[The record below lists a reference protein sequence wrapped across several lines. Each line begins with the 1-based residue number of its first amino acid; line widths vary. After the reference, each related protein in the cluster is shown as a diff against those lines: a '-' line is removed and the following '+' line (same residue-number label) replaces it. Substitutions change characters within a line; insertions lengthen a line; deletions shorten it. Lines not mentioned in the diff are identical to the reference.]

1 MNSKNQERGH
11 LSVADAQAE
20 VLRHADRRTVET
32 VTLERA
38 LGRVLVEDIRSNR
51 DQPPYDVSAMDGFA
65 VRAAAIEPLGIAFRQ
80 RRRIQQHDR
89 HQVCG
94 RMLGEDRPAEAALD
108 QQRHAAD
115 VVDVQATE
123 VTEASQ
129 RGRDTPVE
137 ADFTRR

>member
-1 MNSKNQERGH
+1 VNSKNQERGH

-65 VRAAAIEPLGIAFRQ
+65 VRSADLASAPVTLTVIEDIQAGDMPKQTVGAGQ
-80 RRRIQQHDR
+80 CARIMTGAPVPRGADAVIR
-89 HQVCG
+89 V
-94 RMLGEDRPAEAALD
+94 EDTQPWPT
-108 QQRHAAD
+108 
-115 VVDVQATE
+115 V
-123 VTEASQ
+123 ASNS
-129 RGRDTPVE
+129 RSR
-137 ADFTRR
+137 

>member
-1 MNSKNQERGH
+1 MNSNNQQRGH

-65 VRAAAIEPLGIAFRQ
+65 VRAADLATAPTALTVIEDIQAGDMPKQTVGAGQRVHLGGLAAIQVQPRRLG
-80 RRRIQQHDR
+80 DR
-89 HQVCG
+89 HALRAPCPARG
-94 RMLGEDRPAEAALD
+94 CTKLGYVGNR
-108 QQRHAAD
+108 
-115 VVDVQATE
+115 
-123 VTEASQ
+123 
-129 RGRDTPVE
+129 
-137 ADFTRR
+137 